1 MQQRLSIVTLGV
13 SNLKKSK
20 QFYDSLGWKA
30 ANEGEKES
38 NEIVAYNLNGMAFAL
53 YPIDKVADEFPS
65 IIPPKLNGYSSFTM
79 AYNVNSE
86 KEVDEIINEAK
97 SVGAEIVKLPEK
109 VFWGGYSGYFS
120 DPDGYLWEVAFNPFS
135 KVNEDGSFQWS
146 ES

>member
-13 SNLKKSK
+13 SNLKESK

-65 IIPPKLNGYSSFTM
+65 ITPPKLNGYSSFTM